1 MILQHWKHHQE
12 GFSLPSLCRAGPDL
26 ARKRDMC
33 RDNIQPARGR
43 DSMFRPPP
51 CKQACNEPER
61 LERVASIHP
70 IHPSSLAK
78 CVSNGYEHGTREVLP
93 AANGG
98 PAYSC
103 LGRATE
109 CFQCVP
115 VSTTVTRTDMRWSRR
130 ALVETWKFE

>member
-1 MILQHWKHHQE
+1 
-12 GFSLPSLCRAGPDL
+12 
-26 ARKRDMC
+26 
-33 RDNIQPARGR
+33 
-43 DSMFRPPP
+43 MFRPPP

-115 VSTTVTRTDMRWSRR
+115 VSNNGYTNRH
-130 ALVETWKFE
+130 ALEPTCIGGNVEV

>member
-1 MILQHWKHHQE
+1 
-12 GFSLPSLCRAGPDL
+12 
-26 ARKRDMC
+26 
-33 RDNIQPARGR
+33 
-43 DSMFRPPP
+43 MFRPPP

-61 LERVASIHP
+61 LERVASIHL
-70 IHPSSLAK
+70 SSLAK

-109 CFQCVP
+109 YFQCA
-115 VSTTVTRTDMRWSRR
+115 SLEHGYTNRH
-130 ALVETWKFE
+130 ALEPTCIGGNVEV